1 MTNTIINA
9 KGITL
14 VMLPKSIKGRYE
26 LLGVASNFLQKGS
39 ITLNILLEIVRNGW
53 NRNYKTLF
61 REKQILNDRM
71 KSKIFEP
78 STHV

>member
-9 KGITL
+9 KRITL

-39 ITLNILLEIVRNGW
+39 ITLNILLEIVKNGW
-53 NRNYKTLF
+53 NRKL
-61 REKQILNDRM
+61 
-71 KSKIFEP
+71 
-78 STHV
+78 

>member
-53 NRNYKTLF
+53 NRKLQNFIQGETNPKW
-61 REKQILNDRM
+61 
-71 KSKIFEP
+71 
-78 STHV
+78 

>member
-9 KGITL
+9 KRITL

-39 ITLNILLEIVRNGW
+39 ITLNILLEIEMDGTES
-53 NRNYKTLF
+53 YKTLF
-61 REKQILNDRM
+61 REKQILNGRM
-71 KSKIFEP
+71 ISKIFEP

>member
-1 MTNTIINA
+1 MANTIINA
-9 KGITL
+9 KRITL

-53 NRNYKTLF
+53 NRKLQNFIQGET
-61 REKQILNDRM
+61 N
-71 KSKIFEP
+71 SKW
-78 STHV
+78 